1 MLIGNDLDLK
11 RWELEA
17 ELRRMGIPFT
27 TDENDSL
34 LRKRYK
40 NALNE
45 QWFNRALKGKVIRRK
60 KDLSRPKSAE
70 SVYSSNPR

>member
-1 MLIGNDLDLK
+1 MSTGNDLDLK

-27 TDENDSL
+27 TDENESL
-34 LRKRYK
+34 LRRRYK

-45 QWFNRALKGKVIRRK
+45 QWFNRALKGTVVRRK
-60 KDLSRPKSAE
+60 KNLSRPNS
-70 SVYSSNPR
+70 SGSNPS